1 MRRLLISLALL
12 LLIATTAMASEPR
25 ERDVLLTTDGIVYT
39 VDAVHDANVA
49 EGHSPYYLTMTVQD
63 GEERTTHKV
72 PGSLIGGAHGHPAL
86 AYDADSGTLFLFW
99 QETLYRGLASRLL
112 FASLHDR
119 VWSDVTELD
128 NVGYNLR
135 RNLRIAV
142 TRSIEAAGE
151 NGQRSQVPQVVVHAV
166 WWEETGYGEWAR
178 YAMLGIDNGVVTSTD
193 FRYLVEFTGAAIDQS
208 EALVSVTPNE
218 VLRHPAVFAN
228 SARESVEVIFG
239 DATTNSMHR
248 LRIRPVLDG
257 RVRIPIGVRGAN
269 MRTVDFAMTSE
280 KRVAAMIDENSVA
293 LFTHDEK
300 TLDYVVYRDGAW
312 SKQRTVAL
320 SNELNAPTAIE
331 ALRRMVSVQ

>member
-1 MRRLLISLALL
+1 MKRLMISFALL
-12 LLIATTAMASEPR
+12 LLVAGTAMASELR

-39 VDAVHDANVA
+39 VDAVHDSSVA
-49 EGHSPYYLTMTVQD
+49 DGLSPYYLTMTVQD
-63 GEERTTHKV
+63 GEERTSHKV
-72 PGSLIGGAHGHPAL
+72 PGSLLGGAHGHPAL
-86 AYDADSGTLFLFW
+86 AYDADSRTLFLFW
-99 QETLYRGLASRLL
+99 QETLYRGLSSRLL
-112 FASLHDR
+112 FASLHDG
-119 VWSDVTELD
+119 VWSDVTALD
-128 NVGYNLR
+128 SVDWKLR

-142 TRSIEAAGE
+142 TRSIEATGA

-193 FRYLVEFTGAAIDQS
+193 FRYLVAFTGAAIDKT
-208 EALVSVTPNE
+208 EALVNATPNE

-269 MRTVDFAMTSE
+269 MRTVEFATTSE
-280 KRVAAMIDENSVA
+280 KRVAAMIDDDSVA
-293 LFTHDEK
+293 LYTHDQK
-300 TLDYVVYRDGAW
+300 TLDYVVYRDGSW
-312 SKQRTVAL
+312 SKQRTVTL
-320 SNELNAPTAIE
+320 SNDLNASTAIE